1 MFIQRRDTTPPRNSH
16 AAATVPIGLVLV
28 GALVLFS
35 SGWAQTGQTPPGK
48 NNPTAAPASPGQQS
62 PPPSGQSAP
71 NSGQTQSGA
80 GAGQP
85 VPVQGQGQGQGNTP
99 QGQGQ
104 GAQGQEPA
112 TQDGGFVFTTEA

>member
-16 AAATVPIGLVLV
+16 AATKVPTGLVLV

-48 NNPTAAPASPGQQS
+48 NNPTAAPSQQT

-71 NSGQTQSGA
+71 ASGQTQS

-85 VPVQGQGQGQGNTP
+85 VPVQGQGQANAP

-104 GAQGQEPA
+104 AKTPQGQEGGQGQEPA
-112 TQDGGFVFTTEA
+112 TQDG